1 MPRERLTVKKLYD
14 KIEEV
19 NNLLFA
25 VYKAT
30 QEVEVELPSKPF
42 AWGEFFAGLAL
53 GMVAIALIWV
63 NWR

>member
-19 NNLLFA
+19 NNLLLD
-25 VYKAT
+25 VYKAS

-42 AWGEFFAGLAL
+42 AWVEFLDGLFL
-53 GMVAIALIWV
+53 GMVAISLIWV
-63 NWR
+63 YWR